1 MVPPRQRPE
10 TSSRRQN
17 CKPRTMD
24 VNFTPLLP
32 AAQLLVT
39 ALVVML
45 RDLFIKEHE
54 PKHILVFL
62 SFVGIA
68 LAAGETVAL
77 LGVEERAFNDSIV
90 LDNFALFFGLIFMF
104 AAALTI
110 LSSIGYVRQAGIQE
124 GEFYSL
130 LLFATVGMMLM
141 AGANDLMVF
150 FLGLETMSVAVYVLT
165 GMLRTDARSSEA
177 AMKYFLMGAFA
188 TGFLLYGIALIY
200 GATGSTNLNVIAD
213 YLAKQPSEWPLYLIG
228 GGFLLLI
235 GFVFKVGAVPFHFWV
250 PDVYEG
256 APTPVTGFMSVAVK
270 AAAFAAWARILTHK
284 LSPLESD
291 WVFPLWILAIVTMT
305 LGNLLAIGQSSVK
318 RMLAY
323 SSIAHAGYLLIPIV
337 VGEEWGGMP
346 LLFYVAAYA
355 FMTFGAFAVLTSLA
369 EDDNPRE
376 SYRDFAGLGFKR
388 PLLGFAMSLFML
400 SLAGFPPLG
409 GFVGKFYVFRSAV
422 LAGYVGL
429 AIIGVLNSV
438 LSVVYYLRVIV
449 AMYMEEGG
457 AEGKS
462 LRQLPFV
469 YTAIIVAVIGTIY
482 LGIMP
487 AATLDWSRIAFSSL
501 E

>member
-1 MVPPRQRPE
+1 MAQRLI
-10 TSSRRQN
+10 
-17 CKPRTMD
+17 KMD
-24 VNFTPLLP
+24 VNLLPLLP
-32 AAQLLVT
+32 AIQVLLT
-39 ALVVML
+39 ALVVLL
-45 RDLFIKEHE
+45 RDLFMKEHE
-54 PKHILVFL
+54 PKGFL
-62 SFVGIA
+62 ALISLIGLG
-68 LAAGETVAL
+68 LAAGEAIAL
-77 LGVEERAFNDSIV
+77 WGAQESAFNDSIV
-90 LDNFALFFGLIFMF
+90 VDNFALFFTLIFMMVG
-104 AAALTI
+104 ALTI
-110 LSSIGYVRQAGIQE
+110 LSSIHYVRQAEIQE
-124 GEFYSL
+124 GEYYAL
-130 LLFATVGMMLM
+130 VLFATVGMMLM
-141 AGANDLMVF
+141 AGANDLLVF

-165 GMLRTDARSSEA
+165 GMWRSSARSSEA

-213 YLAKQPSEWPLYLIG
+213 HLLEQPSEWPLYLIG
-228 GGFLLLI
+228 GGFLLLV
-235 GFVFKVGAVPFHFWV
+235 GFAFKVGAVPFHFWV

-284 LSPLESD
+284 LSPLDSD
-291 WVFPLWILAIVTMT
+291 WGFPLWILAVATMT
-305 LGNLLAIGQSSVK
+305 LGNLLALGQSSVK

-323 SSIAHAGYLLIPIV
+323 SSVAHAGYLLIPIV

-355 FMTFGAFAVLTSLA
+355 FMTFGAFAVLGSLA
-369 EDDNPRE
+369 ESDNPRE

-388 PLLGFAMSLFML
+388 PLLGLAMSLFML

-422 LAGYVGL
+422 LAGYLGL

-457 AEGKS
+457 AGGKS
-462 LRQLPFV
+462 FRQSPYV
-469 YTAIIVAVIGTIY
+469 YMAIILAAAGTIY
-482 LGIMP
+482 LGVLP
-487 AATLDWSRIAFSSL
+487 ATALEWSRVAFSSL